1 MENDRYLYWTG
12 IWVGG
17 SIGMYYVAGVR
28 GLSWK
33 NPIWWGGL
41 ATGYFIAYLQGP
53 REYKKSPEYIQFRE
67 ELETNYGA
75 L

>member
-1 MENDRYLYWTG
+1 
-12 IWVGG
+12 
-17 SIGMYYVAGVR
+17 MYYVAGVR

-41 ATGYFIAYLQGP
+41 AAGYFIAYLQGP